1 MRLVS
6 KSTFYHDVGHVAVI
20 CMSLIKNSGSMQPHG
35 DIKMNEIELV
45 FPTKAHEADAKEY
58 FEEHILI
65 GENSLHGDSG
75 LDNAESYDKWLE
87 KINDALTR
95 EIHSIIFFAI
105 RESVLPR

>member
-1 MRLVS
+1 
-6 KSTFYHDVGHVAVI
+6 
-20 CMSLIKNSGSMQPHG
+20 MQPHG